1 MANLFGIAAVQM
13 QVVAWDSE
21 KTLER
26 MEQRLQY
33 IRRVFPWVNLVCFP
47 ELSPTGVAPL
57 ELQPSGYT
65 WDATVEVIPGLL
77 TERLAAM
84 ARHFRV
90 WLQPGSLYERDG
102 EAVYNTALVF
112 SPEGELVARYRK
124 MFPWRP
130 WEDLAGGR
138 EFCTFDIPDVGCFGL
153 CICYD
158 GWFPEVIRT
167 LVWMGAEVI
176 LHPSLTSTVDRSAE
190 LIIEQAHAIFNQC
203 YMVNVNAAPAAG
215 CGRSIVVDPHGRIL
229 QQASAHEEILTEMI
243 DLDLVRQ
250 VRELGSIGLNQHLKQ
265 LRDFDGEFPIYAQG
279 IRQGALFGNLGPLS
293 LPRNLNY
300 DHHQEENYD

>member
-13 QVVAWDSE
+13 QIVAWDSE

-26 MEQRLQY
+26 MEQHLQY

-47 ELSPTGVAPL
+47 ELCPTGVAPL
-57 ELQPSGYT
+57 APLPPGHV
-65 WDATVEVIPGLL
+65 WDATAEVIPGPL

-84 ARHFRV
+84 ARRFQV
-90 WLQPGSLYERDG
+90 WIQPGSIYERDG
-102 EAVYNTALVF
+102 DVIYNTALVL
-112 SPEGELVARYRK
+112 SPEGKLAARYRK
-124 MFPWRP
+124 VFPWRP

-138 EFCTFDIPDVGCFGL
+138 EFCTFDIPGVGCFGL

-167 LVWMGAEVI
+167 LVWKGAEVI

-190 LIIEQAHAIFNQC
+190 LVIEQAHAIFNQC
-203 YMVNVNAAPAAG
+203 YMVNVNTAPTAG

-229 QQASAHEEILTEMI
+229 QQASTHEEILTEMWNI
-243 DLDLVRQ
+243 YSLCRVQTSFSMPRPSGTLTETDQLAEERGNP
-250 VRELGSIGLNQHLKQ
+250 LGGRASTKYLT
-265 LRDFDGEFPIYAQG
+265 RDGE
-279 IRQGALFGNLGPLS
+279 LS
-293 LPRNLNY
+293 ILL
-300 DHHQEENYD
+300 E

>member
-1 MANLFGIAAVQM
+1 MANLFGIAAVQL
-13 QVVAWDSE
+13 QIVAWDSD

-33 IRRVFPWVNLVCFP
+33 IRQVFPWVNLVCFP
-47 ELSPTGVAPL
+47 ELCPIGTAPL
-57 ELQPSGYT
+57 ETKPPGYT
-65 WDATVEVIPGLL
+65 WDTPAEVIPGPL

-84 ARHFRV
+84 ARRYQV
-90 WLQPGSLYERDG
+90 WLQPGSIYERDG
-102 EAVYNTALVF
+102 ETIYNTALVF
-112 SPEGELVARYRK
+112 SPQGELVARYRK

-130 WEDLAGGR
+130 WEALAGGR

-167 LVWMGAEVI
+167 LVWMGAEII
-176 LHPSLTSTVDRSAE
+176 LHPSLTNTVDRSAE

-203 YMVNVNAAPAAG
+203 YMVNVNAAPTAG
-215 CGRSIVVDPHGRIL
+215 CGRSMVVDPHGRIL
-229 QQASAHEEILTEMI
+229 QQASTHEEILTEMI

-265 LRDFDGEFPIYAQG
+265 LRDFDGEFPIYTQG
-279 IRQGALFGNLGPLS
+279 IRQGALFRDLGPLR

-300 DHHQEENYD
+300 NHNEEREP

>member
-1 MANLFGIAAVQM
+1 MTNLFGIAAVQM

-33 IRRVFPWVNLVCFP
+33 IRRVFPWVKLVCFP

-57 ELQPSGYT
+57 EPLPPGHA
-65 WDATVEVIPGLL
+65 WDATAEAIPGPL
-77 TERLAAM
+77 TERLAAI
-84 ARHFRV
+84 AHRYQV
-90 WLQPGSLYERDG
+90 WLQPGSIYERDG
-102 EAVYNTALVF
+102 DAIYNTALVL
-112 SPEGELVARYRK
+112 SPQGELVAHYRK

-130 WEDLAGGR
+130 WEDLAGGH
-138 EFCTFDIPDVGCFGL
+138 EFCTFDMPDVGCFGL

-158 GWFPEVIRT
+158 GWFPEVVRT

-190 LIIEQAHAIFNQC
+190 LVIEQAHAIFNQC
-203 YMVNVNAAPAAG
+203 YMVNVNTAPTAG
-215 CGRSIVVDPHGRIL
+215 CGHSIIVDPHGRIL
-229 QQASAHEEILTEMI
+229 QQASTHEEILTEMI

-265 LRDFDGEFPIYAQG
+265 LRDFEGQFPVYTQG
-279 IRQGALFGNLGPLS
+279 IRQGEMFRNLGPLR
-293 LPRNLNY
+293 LPRDLN
-300 DHHQEENYD
+300 HTTR